1 MDLKNILPENGPP
14 IEEVTKY
21 LEKYKNDLIVIKYG
35 GNVFIDR
42 DIFNNFIFDIN
53 ILNKLG
59 LSIVVVHG
67 GGPRIK
73 KELEKSNIE
82 TKFIRGLR
90 VTDEKVINIVE
101 AVLIDFNNDI
111 VDSLKKRGSE
121 AVTINTQNNNVIEV
135 IPEAKELGFVGIPNK
150 INIDAIKNIVEKNE
164 IPVISP
170 LGLGKDN
177 QTYNINGDTAA
188 GAIAKSL
195 KSRRLLLMTNVEG
208 VLDKEKK
215 LIEEISSSE
224 ILEMIKNEII
234 TEGMIPKINT
244 CLDAVNNGV
253 TAVGIIDGRKKH
265 SILFEIFSD
274 KGSGTL
280 IRNKT
285 ISGGMI
291 PKISNCLDV
300 ASNGVKGVCI
310 IDGRLDHS
318 ILFELLSDKGSG
330 TLIRL

>member
-1 MDLKNILPENGPP
+1 MDLDKILPEKGPP
-14 IEEVTKY
+14 INEVSKY
-21 LEKYKNDLIVIKYG
+21 IEKYKNDLIVIKYG

-42 DIFNNFIFDIN
+42 EIFNNFITDIS
-53 ILNKLG
+53 ILNRLG
-59 LSIVVVHG
+59 ISIAVVHG

-73 KELEKSNIE
+73 RELDKSNIQS
-82 TKFIRGLR
+82 KFIRGLR
-90 VTDEKVINIVE
+90 ITDEKIINIVE
-101 AVLIDFNNDI
+101 SVLIDFNNDI
-111 VDSLKKRGSE
+111 VNSLNKMSTEATSIHTKK
-121 AVTINTQNNNVIEV
+121 NNIITV

-150 INIDAIKNIVEKNE
+150 INETVLKDIIKQKK
-164 IPVISP
+164 IPIISP
-170 LGLGKDN
+170 LGLGENN

-208 VLDKEKK
+208 VLDKKKK
-215 LIEEISSSE
+215 LIEEISSQE
-224 ILEMIKNEII
+224 VLKMIENETI

-280 IRNKT
+280 IRK
-285 ISGGMI
+285 
-291 PKISNCLDV
+291 
-300 ASNGVKGVCI
+300 
-310 IDGRLDHS
+310 
-318 ILFELLSDKGSG
+318 
-330 TLIRL
+330 